1 MFRLTSLFDL
11 TGKTALVTGGNS
23 GIGLAMARALGLAG
37 AHLVLVARRED
48 ALREAAEGLRAEG
61 IATDSVAAD
70 LASPEAGA
78 TLVAACE
85 RLGRTIDILVNV
97 AGLNLRQPFMQVSA
111 EGFDLHMAVHL
122 RAPFLLTQAFA
133 PAMAQRGYGRIVNIA
148 SLAGKEGTP
157 TLSAYS
163 AAKAGVIALTKA
175 HGKELAGTGVLVNA
189 VAPAA
194 IETELLQ
201 QMSAE
206 TVATMIGK
214 SPLKR
219 LGTVEELAELV
230 AWLASEKCSFST
242 GAVFD
247 LSGGRATY

>member
-1 MFRLTSLFDL
+1 MSAE
-11 TGKTALVTGGNS
+11 ALAKVAVVTGGAK
-23 GIGLAMARALGLAG
+23 GIGRA
-37 AHLVLVARRED
+37 V
-48 ALREAAEGLRAEG
+48 
-61 IATDSVAAD
+61 
-70 LASPEAGA
+70 
-78 TLVAACE
+78 CE
-85 RLGRTIDILVNV
+85 RLADDGLLPVVWDLAEGEGGHGFVACDVADEAQVAAALARTESEHGPVAVLVNN
-97 AGLNLRQPFMQVSA
+97 AGLTGPSTTVARTPLAQWQKVQAVNLTGTFLCSR
-111 EGFDLHMAVHL
+111 AV
-122 RAPFLLTQAFA
+122 AA
-133 PAMAQRGYGRIVNIA
+133 AMAPRGYGRIVNIA

-175 HGKELAGTGVLVNA
+175 QGKELAGSGVLVNA

-201 QMSAE
+201 QMSEE

-214 SPLKR
+214 SPLRR

>member
-1 MFRLTSLFDL
+1 MAERRI
-11 TGKTALVTGGNS
+11 AVVTGGAK
-23 GIGLAMARALGLAG
+23 GIGAAVADRLEQDGLTAVVWDIAEPMTADRRHLACDVSDEASVAQALAATEREHGPIA
-37 AHLVLVARRED
+37 VLV
-48 ALREAAEGLRAEG
+48 
-61 IATDSVAAD
+61 
-70 LASPEAGA
+70 
-78 TLVAACE
+78 
-85 RLGRTIDILVNV
+85 NN
-97 AGLNLRQPFMQVSA
+97 AGLTGPSTTVAKTPLAQWQKVQAINLTGTFLCSQ
-111 EGFDLHMAVHL
+111 AVANVMVP
-122 RAPFLLTQAFA
+122 RA
-133 PAMAQRGYGRIVNIA
+133 YGRIVNIA

-163 AAKAGVIALTKA
+163 AAKAGVIAFTKA

-194 IETELLQ
+194 IETDLLQ
-201 QMSAE
+201 QMSPE

-219 LGTVEELAELV
+219 LGTVDELAELV
-230 AWLASEKCSFST
+230 AWLASERCSFST

>member
-1 MFRLTSLFDL
+1 MAETRI
-11 TGKTALVTGGNS
+11 AVVTGGAK
-23 GIGLAMARALGLAG
+23 GIGAAVAARLAQDGLTPVVWDLAAPASAG
-37 AHLVLVARRED
+37 PAFVHCDVSD
-48 ALREAAEGLRAEG
+48 A
-61 IATDSVAAD
+61 DSVARATAATEREHGPIAVLVNNAGLTGPSTTVAETP
-70 LASPEAGA
+70 LAQWRKIQAVNLDGTFLCSRA
-78 TLVAACE
+78 VAA
-85 RLGRTIDILVNV
+85 
-97 AGLNLRQPFMQVSA
+97 
-111 EGFDLHMAVHL
+111 
-122 RAPFLLTQAFA
+122 
-133 PAMAQRGYGRIVNIA
+133 AMLARGSGRIVNIA
-148 SLAGKEGTP
+148 SLAGKEGTA

-163 AAKAGVIALTKA
+163 AAKAGVIAFTKA
-175 HGKELAGTGVLVNA
+175 HGKELAGTGILVNA

-201 QMSAE
+201 QMSEE

-230 AWLASEKCSFST
+230 AWLASERCSFST

>member
-1 MFRLTSLFDL
+1 MAERRI
-11 TGKTALVTGGNS
+11 AVVTGGAK
-23 GIGLAMARALGLAG
+23 GIGAAVADRLDQDGLIPVVWDIAAPAAAGRLHLACD
-37 AHLVLVARRED
+37 VSDE
-48 ALREAAEGLRAEG
+48 
-61 IATDSVAAD
+61 DSVAQA
-70 LASPEAGA
+70 LAA
-78 TLVAACE
+78 TE
-85 RLGRTIDILVNV
+85 REHGPIAVLVNN
-97 AGLNLRQPFMQVSA
+97 AGLTGPSTTVAETPLAQWQKVQAINLTGTFLCSQ
-111 EGFDLHMAVHL
+111 AV
-122 RAPFLLTQAFA
+122 AKVMVP
-133 PAMAQRGYGRIVNIA
+133 RGYGRIVNIA

-163 AAKAGVIALTKA
+163 AAKAGVIAFTKA

-194 IETELLQ
+194 IETDLLQ

-219 LGTVEELAELV
+219 LGTVDELAELV
-230 AWLASEKCSFST
+230 AWLASARCSFST

>member
-1 MFRLTSLFDL
+1 MATQRI
-11 TGKTALVTGGNS
+11 AVVTGGS
-23 GIGLAMARALGLAG
+23 KGIGAAVADRLEQDGLTPVIWDIAPPATGGRGYLSCDVSDEQAVADAVATTEREHGPIEVLVNNAGLTGPSTTVAETPLAQWQKVQAINLTGTFLCARA
-37 AHLVLVARRED
+37 
-48 ALREAAEGLRAEG
+48 
-61 IATDSVAAD
+61 VAA
-70 LASPEAGA
+70 
-78 TLVAACE
+78 V
-85 RLGRTIDILVNV
+85 
-97 AGLNLRQPFMQVSA
+97 
-111 EGFDLHMAVHL
+111 MAP
-122 RAPFLLTQAFA
+122 RA
-133 PAMAQRGYGRIVNIA
+133 YGRIVNIA

-163 AAKAGVIALTKA
+163 AAKAGVIAFTKA
-175 HGKELAGTGVLVNA
+175 HGKELAGSGVLVNA

-201 QMSAE
+201 QMSEE

-219 LGTVEELAELV
+219 LGTVLELAELV
-230 AWLASEKCSFST
+230 AWLASERCSFST

>member
-1 MFRLTSLFDL
+1 MSEEP
-11 TGKTALVTGGNS
+11 KVAIVTGGAK
-23 GIGLAMARALGLAG
+23 GIGRAVCARLAQDGFVPVVWDIAQGEGGHAFVACDVTEEAQVAAALARSETEHGPAAVLINNAGLTGPSTLIADTPLAQWQKVQAVNLTGTFLCARAVAG
-37 AHLVLVARRED
+37 AMV
-48 ALREAAEGLRAEG
+48 
-61 IATDSVAAD
+61 
-70 LASPEAGA
+70 P
-78 TLVAACE
+78 
-85 RLGRTIDILVNV
+85 
-97 AGLNLRQPFMQVSA
+97 
-111 EGFDLHMAVHL
+111 
-122 RAPFLLTQAFA
+122 
-133 PAMAQRGYGRIVNIA
+133 RGYGRIVNIA

-157 TLSAYS
+157 TLAAYS

-219 LGTVEELAELV
+219 LGTVDELAELV
-230 AWLASEKCSFST
+230 SWLASERCSFST

>member
-1 MFRLTSLFDL
+1 MAERRI
-11 TGKTALVTGGNS
+11 AVVTGGAK
-23 GIGLAMARALGLAG
+23 GIGAAVAERLEQDGLVPVVWDIVAPATAGRLHLACDVSDENSVAQALAATEREHGPIA
-37 AHLVLVARRED
+37 VLV
-48 ALREAAEGLRAEG
+48 
-61 IATDSVAAD
+61 
-70 LASPEAGA
+70 
-78 TLVAACE
+78 
-85 RLGRTIDILVNV
+85 NN
-97 AGLNLRQPFMQVSA
+97 AGLTGPSTTVAETPLAQWQKVQAINLTGTFLCSQ
-111 EGFDLHMAVHL
+111 AV
-122 RAPFLLTQAFA
+122 ADVMIP
-133 PAMAQRGYGRIVNIA
+133 RGHGRIVNIA

-163 AAKAGVIALTKA
+163 AAKAGVIAFTKA

-194 IETELLQ
+194 VETELLQ

-219 LGTVEELAELV
+219 LGTVDELAELV
-230 AWLASEKCSFST
+230 AWLASERCSFST

>member
-1 MFRLTSLFDL
+1 MAGEKPRV
-11 TGKTALVTGGNS
+11 AVVTGGAK
-23 GIGLAMARALGLAG
+23 GIGLAVMLRLAQDGFLPVSWDLAPGAGG
-37 AHLVLVARRED
+37 AHLACDVSDETQVEAAMARTEQDFGPVAVLV
-48 ALREAAEGLRAEG
+48 
-61 IATDSVAAD
+61 
-70 LASPEAGA
+70 
-78 TLVAACE
+78 
-85 RLGRTIDILVNV
+85 NN
-97 AGLNLRQPFMQVSA
+97 AGLTGPSTPVAETPLSQWQRIQAVNLTGTFLCA
-111 EGFDLHMAVHL
+111 
-122 RAPFLLTQAFA
+122 RAAA
-133 PAMAQRGYGRIVNIA
+133 AAMVRRGHGRIVNIA

-157 TLSAYS
+157 TLAAYS

-175 HGKELAGTGVLVNA
+175 QGKELAGTGVLVNA

-194 IETELLQ
+194 IETDILQ
-201 QMSAE
+201 QMSPE

-230 AWLASEKCSFST
+230 AWLASERCSFST

>member
-1 MFRLTSLFDL
+1 MAERRI
-11 TGKTALVTGGNS
+11 AVVTGGAK
-23 GIGLAMARALGLAG
+23 GIGAAVADRLEQDGLTAVVWDIAPPKTAHRRHLASAVSDEASVAQAVATTQSEHGPIA
-37 AHLVLVARRED
+37 VLV
-48 ALREAAEGLRAEG
+48 
-61 IATDSVAAD
+61 
-70 LASPEAGA
+70 
-78 TLVAACE
+78 
-85 RLGRTIDILVNV
+85 NN
-97 AGLNLRQPFMQVSA
+97 AGLTGPSTTVAETPPAQWQKVQAINLTGTFLCSQ
-111 EGFDLHMAVHL
+111 AVAKAMVP
-122 RAPFLLTQAFA
+122 RA
-133 PAMAQRGYGRIVNIA
+133 YGRIVNIA

-163 AAKAGVIALTKA
+163 AAKAGVIAFTKA

-194 IETELLQ
+194 IETDLLQ
-201 QMSAE
+201 QMSPE

-219 LGTVEELAELV
+219 LGTVDELAELV
-230 AWLASEKCSFST
+230 AWLASERCSFST

>member
-1 MFRLTSLFDL
+1 MTERRI
-11 TGKTALVTGGNS
+11 AVVTGGAK
-23 GIGLAMARALGLAG
+23 GIGAAVADRLEQDGLTPVGWDIAAPAAAGRRHLACDVSDESSVAQALAATEREHGPIA
-37 AHLVLVARRED
+37 VLV
-48 ALREAAEGLRAEG
+48 
-61 IATDSVAAD
+61 
-70 LASPEAGA
+70 
-78 TLVAACE
+78 
-85 RLGRTIDILVNV
+85 NN
-97 AGLNLRQPFMQVSA
+97 AGLTGPSTTVAETPLAQWQKVLAINLTGSFLCSQ
-111 EGFDLHMAVHL
+111 AV
-122 RAPFLLTQAFA
+122 ASVMVP
-133 PAMAQRGYGRIVNIA
+133 RGYGRIVNIA

-163 AAKAGVIALTKA
+163 AAKAGVIAFTKA

-194 IETELLQ
+194 IETDLLQ
-201 QMSAE
+201 QMNPE

-219 LGTVEELAELV
+219 LGTVDELAELV
-230 AWLASEKCSFST
+230 AWLASERCSFST